1 MVIGNGLGT
10 IPLHVLTTRA
20 KLTPKSDELGFENEV
35 QDILRCQT
43 RPAKINCPSVVF
55 VRSRLGEKKKNLLK
69 GKFAVEPTVHHY

>member
-1 MVIGNGLGT
+1 MIGNGLGT

-20 KLTPKSDELGFENEV
+20 KPTPKSDELGFENEV

-55 VRSRLGEKKKNLLK
+55 VQSRLGEKKKNLLK